1 MWLCVV
7 LVARPISVGQSRALA
22 RACKMFVKH
31 FHDEAVLRSSD
42 DINFAFRLRYHL
54 LISRCV
60 IICYRQ
66 TILDFVWYFFLEGRG
81 EEDISNFLWKNVTL
95 EVRRSSKWNDPWT
108 TDFIASF
115 VCSHRLYTHV
125 RHYLLFFN
133 FFLPFISFVIYKT
146 IMTTFQ
152 AAATILL
159 KL

>member
-66 TILDFVWYFFLEGRG
+66 TILDFVWYFF
-81 EEDISNFLWKNVTL
+81 FWKV
-95 EVRRSSKWNDPWT
+95 EVRRIFPIFCERMWHLKFVEARNEMTHERLTLLPHLFAPTVCTPTLDITSFSLISS
-108 TDFIASF
+108 FLSF
-115 VCSHRLYTHV
+115 LLWYT
-125 RHYLLFFN
+125 
-133 FFLPFISFVIYKT
+133 
-146 IMTTFQ
+146 
-152 AAATILL
+152 